1 MFTSYT
7 GDLLQQKKR
16 HRILCWLSLWRWVLS
31 YIHTDES
38 KAKWYINLIAEANQ
52 SYTSQSLSSFFGG
65 GDILLLCLFLL
76 LGKQVRIKMEGVAL
90 KSSVF
95 VDPWL
100 HPVCVVLK
108 RASVS
113 HWEEYSASYKWLW
126 TRCTSHD
133 HPSEPLDLGILAGT
147 SSSTAVWGAA

>member
-1 MFTSYT
+1 MIHKFNCRSELELHQPKP
-7 GDLLQQKKR
+7 LL
-16 HRILCWLSLWRWVLS
+16 
-31 YIHTDES
+31 
-38 KAKWYINLIAEANQ
+38 
-52 SYTSQSLSSFFGG
+52 FFGG

-113 HWEEYSASYKWLW
+113 HWEEYSASYKWL
-126 TRCTSHD
+126 
-133 HPSEPLDLGILAGT
+133 
-147 SSSTAVWGAA
+147 